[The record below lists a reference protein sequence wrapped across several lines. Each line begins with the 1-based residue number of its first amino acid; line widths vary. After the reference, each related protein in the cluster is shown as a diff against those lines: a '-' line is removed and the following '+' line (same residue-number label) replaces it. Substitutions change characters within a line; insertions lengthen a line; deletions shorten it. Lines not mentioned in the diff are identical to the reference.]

1 MMVSVSGKKSVV
13 FWIVWA
19 TVLLVASYI
28 MFLAF
33 NPRIGNSLVT
43 VLVIVLV
50 YVVGILGAW
59 RKFKRWGWY

>member
-1 MMVSVSGKKSVV
+1 MMVLVSGKKCVV
-13 FWIVWA
+13 FWIVA
-19 TVLLVASYI
+19 ASVLLVASYV

-43 VLVIVLV
+43 VLVIVNV

-59 RKFKRWGWY
+59 RKFKRWGWF